1 MATVRITKELISTV
15 TKNARDKFADA
26 ISKAGDAKPDD
37 TWGDYIYD
45 KLFGKYYHTMKE
57 LPKQFFLY
65 SQTITVRSV
74 GGIHISL
81 NFSMSEPKPMP
92 QGLSAE
98 AVEIAERGCWNGQY
112 ELKHDLVWG
121 ELYAEV
127 KTWDDNCKA
136 IRQKQKDFEFGV
148 TTVLNAFSTLAPA
161 LKKWPPL
168 WDLLPD
174 DVKARHKEITV
185 REKKAAPSV
194 DRDTLGKLTGV
205 ATAVKLG
212 AL

>member
-1 MATVRITKELISTV
+1 MATVRITKELVSTI

-26 ISKAGDAKPDD
+26 ISKAGEAKPDD
-37 TWGDYIYD
+37 KWGDYIYD

-57 LPKQFFLY
+57 LPQQFFDY
-65 SQTITVRSV
+65 RQTIAIQSV
-74 GGIHISL
+74 GGIFIGL
-81 NFSMSEPKPMP
+81 NFSMSEPKPIP
-92 QGLSAE
+92 QALPAE
-98 AVEIAERGCWNGQY
+98 VEEIAEREWNGQY

-121 ELYAEV
+121 GLYAEV
-127 KTWDDNCKA
+127 KAWNDNCKA

-161 LKKWPPL
+161 LKEWPPL

-174 DVKARHKEITV
+174 DVKARHKDITV

-194 DRDTLGKLTGV
+194 DRDTLGKLTGA

-212 AL
+212 VL